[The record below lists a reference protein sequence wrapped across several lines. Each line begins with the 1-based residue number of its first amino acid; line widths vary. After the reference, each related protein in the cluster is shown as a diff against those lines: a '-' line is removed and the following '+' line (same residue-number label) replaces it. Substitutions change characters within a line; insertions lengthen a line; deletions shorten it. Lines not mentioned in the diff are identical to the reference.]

1 MQRATGMAVP
11 VTRRNYSKYLR
22 ASACLLAAI
31 LIGVIRFLTGPESV
45 SRVVRK
51 LRDKLLHLVQSEN
64 WPLTFS
70 IGAVTFEN
78 PPDSVQQPIIAAD
91 RQMHNAKING
101 KNRIHYKV
109 IEAFDGLN
117 RLSPGAG

>member
-1 MQRATGMAVP
+1 MAVSFS
-11 VTRRNYSKYLR
+11 RRSYGKYLL

-31 LIGVIRFLTGPESV
+31 LIGVIRSFTGPESV
-45 SRVVRK
+45 SRVARK
-51 LRDKLLHLVQSEN
+51 LRDKLLHLVQSKN
-64 WPLTFS
+64 WPVTFS

-78 PPDSVQQPIIAAD
+78 SPDSVEQLVIAAD
-91 RQMHNAKING
+91 RQMYNAKINV

-117 RLSPGAG
+117 RLSPHAGASGI